1 MMKFSFSYDK
11 KKVIQGLR
19 YHFISRKEIRVL
31 IVLVNIFAILAAIL
45 LAFKKITPQPFL
57 LSSLLWFCLMLAFWY
72 VLPYTIYKRAATFK
86 ENFTISIH
94 ERFVRLENVRGYVD
108 WNWSDFTT
116 FVESPNFFH
125 LYLSSKAFFLIP
137 KDGMTDEFTSDLRQ
151 ILKARI
157 ERKTL

>member
-1 MMKFSFSYDK
+1 MKFSFSYDK

-19 YHFISRKEIRVL
+19 YHFISRREIRVL
-31 IVLVNIFAILAAIL
+31 IVLVNIFAIIAAVL

-57 LSSLLWFCLMLAFWY
+57 LSSLLWFCLMIAFWY
-72 VLPYTIYKRAATFK
+72 ILPYTIYRRAATFK
-86 ENFTISIH
+86 EKFTITFY
-94 ERFVRLENVRGYVD
+94 ERYIRLENARDYVD

-116 FVESPNFFH
+116 YIESPNFFH

-137 KDGMTDEFTSDLRQ
+137 KDGMTEEFINDLRQ

-157 ERKTL
+157 AKKTL

>member
-1 MMKFSFSYDK
+1 MKFSFSYDK

-19 YHFISRKEIRVL
+19 YHFISRREIRVL
-31 IVLVNIFAILAAIL
+31 IVLVNIFAILAAVL

-72 VLPYTIYKRAATFK
+72 ILPYTIYRRAATFK
-86 ENFTISIH
+86 ESFTISFF
-94 ERFVRLENVRGYVD
+94 ERYIRLESARGYVD
-108 WNWSDFTT
+108 WNWSDFIN
-116 FVESPNFFH
+116 FIESPNFFH

-137 KDGMTDEFTSDLRQ
+137 KEGMTEEFVYDLRQ

-157 ERKTL
+157 EKKVL